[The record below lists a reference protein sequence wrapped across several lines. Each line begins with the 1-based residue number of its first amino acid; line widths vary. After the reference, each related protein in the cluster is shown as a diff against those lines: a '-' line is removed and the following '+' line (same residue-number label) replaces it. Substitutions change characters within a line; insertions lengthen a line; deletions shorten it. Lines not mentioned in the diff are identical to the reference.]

1 MARER
6 SDANGMQAGSIGAP
20 TRTLVARGDV
30 RIEVLAQGQGN
41 VVVLL
46 PSLGRGAGDFDAV
59 AERLADAGYRVLRPQ
74 PRGIGGSRG
83 PLAGIDLH
91 DCAADVA
98 AVIAH
103 DNNGPAFVVGH
114 AFGNRVARMLATDR
128 PELVRAVA
136 LVAAN
141 IGKAP
146 SPPRMRAAIRASAD
160 PSLPAEERI
169 EALQFAF
176 FAPGN
181 DPRPWLEGW
190 YPEVLAAQRIAGDR
204 TSREEDFA
212 AGQAPILYLQPEHDP
227 LAHVEDAA
235 AYARQFG
242 ARVTVVV
249 IERKPRRD
257 RRAARGRERGA
268 DRLCAHLVAALTEP
282 HGDSPATP
290 PHCAPRCRRRS
301 RSPHTPATGTH
312 A

>member
-1 MARER
+1 MALEK
-6 SDANGMQAGSIGAP
+6 DVKPGAGSVRARS
-20 TRTLVARGDV
+20 TRTPERTVVARGQV

-41 VVVLL
+41 LVVLL
-46 PSLGRGAGDFDAV
+46 PSLGRGATDFDAV
-59 AERLADAGYRVLRPQ
+59 AQRLADAGYRVLRPQ

-98 AVIAH
+98 AVIEQ

-160 PSLPAEERI
+160 PSLSDAERL

-212 AGQAPILYLQPEHDP
+212 AGHAPILYLQPDHDP
-227 LAHVEDAA
+227 LAHVEDAE

-249 IERKPRRD
+249 IERASHAVIAEQPE
-257 RRAARGRERGA
+257 AVSAALIAYARG
-268 DRLCAHLVAALTEP
+268 LW
-282 HGDSPATP
+282 
-290 PHCAPRCRRRS
+290 PR
-301 RSPHTPATGTH
+301 
-312 A
+312 